1 MCQFVDGVLS
11 RFWKEFR
18 NRPFKT
24 GDWRVPSVSVNWT
37 CSLEKWRGPSL
48 YWLLLDRFSCP
59 LKWRSRNEPQYLM
72 LIIGLSKLLYHCNM
86 FYENVLKG
94 LFFCSV
100 ELEMA
105 RDGHGHMF
113 GLGPGHRLEHRH
125 EHCRRT
131 GLALGFATLVT
142 LASSYL
148 LRLGVAAAASQ
159 IFSDSSFCLSTS
171 LSPPSTSNSPSKLIW
186 FLVERKSKPNF
197 QHFSRNWFSPCG
209 VCTFVMIYR
218 LLRGCVMRM
227 RSVHPPTKY
236 EVDII
241 SLCSIFTIS
250 CLYMAR

>member
-1 MCQFVDGVLS
+1 
-11 RFWKEFR
+11 
-18 NRPFKT
+18 
-24 GDWRVPSVSVNWT
+24 
-37 CSLEKWRGPSL
+37 
-48 YWLLLDRFSCP
+48 
-59 LKWRSRNEPQYLM
+59 
-72 LIIGLSKLLYHCNM
+72 M

-94 LFFCSV
+94 LFFCGV

-186 FLVERKSKPNF
+186 FLVEKKADQTLKTS
-197 QHFSRNWFSPCG
+197 
-209 VCTFVMIYR
+209 
-218 LLRGCVMRM
+218 
-227 RSVHPPTKY
+227 
-236 EVDII
+236 
-241 SLCSIFTIS
+241 
-250 CLYMAR
+250 